1 VMGDLVL
8 THDSIAEGVHF
19 LPHDPPAS
27 VGWKL
32 VAVNL
37 SDLAA
42 KGAEPLAALM
52 SVTIAGDGTWE
63 EGFLSGVAA
72 ACEAYHLPL
81 VGGDTIALPID
92 APRVLGLTAIGRGGA
107 NVPSRAGGRPGD
119 RLWLVGTLGDAAA
132 GLAALQAD
140 RHAEG
145 LLIEAY
151 RRPVPLLAA
160 GRAFAPHAHAMMD
173 VSDGL
178 LLDLARLCSASGCG
192 AVVDLDAIPL
202 TRAFIAERGQ
212 HRAARL
218 FAATGGDD
226 YALLA
231 AVAPDLDPALSLCLP
246 RGAILAPIGH
256 LTDGGGIILSDAAGE
271 VPLPE
276 RLGYEHYH
284 RDEAAPL
291 ADRHARAGVGHGR
304 RAVATRGLR
313 KTSAQSGLPA
323 PISPLHLRHSS
334 SGGLA
339 LRSTVNGGISTP

>member
-1 VMGDLVL
+1 MSIGELDFIAALRAFATHPAARGLADDAAVLGDLVL

-52 SVTIAGDGTWE
+52 SVTIAGDGAWE
-63 EGFLSGVAA
+63 QGFLAGVAA
-72 ACEAYHLPL
+72 ACEAYRLPL

-107 NVPSRAGGRPGD
+107 VVPSRAGGKPGD

-132 GLAALQAD
+132 GLAVLQAD
-140 RHAEG
+140 RHAESV
-145 LLIEAY
+145 LVEAY

-160 GRAFAPHAHAMMD
+160 GRALAPHAHAMMD

-178 LLDLARLCSASGCG
+178 LLDLARLCTASGCG
-192 AVVDLDAIPL
+192 ARVDLDALPL

-212 HRAARL
+212 NRAARL

-226 YALLA
+226 YALLVA
-231 AVAPDLDPALSLCLP
+231 LAPDLDPRLSLCLP
-246 RGAILAPIGH
+246 DGAMVTSIGH
-256 LTDGGGIILSDAAGE
+256 LTDGGGISLSDAAGA

-276 RLGYEHYH
+276 RLGYEHHH
-284 RDEAAPL
+284 RD
-291 ADRHARAGVGHGR
+291 
-304 RAVATRGLR
+304 
-313 KTSAQSGLPA
+313 
-323 PISPLHLRHSS
+323 
-334 SGGLA
+334 
-339 LRSTVNGGISTP
+339 

>member
-1 VMGDLVL
+1 MSLGELDFIEALRAIATHPAARGLADDVAVLGDLVL

-19 LPHDPPAS
+19 LPDDPPAS

-32 VAVNL
+32 VAVTL

-42 KGAEPLAALM
+42 KGADPLAALM
-52 SVTIAGDGTWE
+52 SVTIAGDGEWE
-63 EGFLSGVAA
+63 EGFLAGVAA
-72 ACEAYHLPL
+72 ACEAYGLPL

-92 APRVLGLTAIGRGGA
+92 APRVLGLTAIGRGGGY
-107 NVPSRAGGRPGD
+107 VPARTGGQPGD

-132 GLAALQAD
+132 GLAVLQAD

-145 LLIEAY
+145 VLVEAY

-160 GRAFAPHAHAMMD
+160 GGALAPHAHAMMD

-178 LLDLARLCSASGCG
+178 LLDLQRLCAASGCG
-192 AVVDLDAIPL
+192 AAVDLDALPL

-231 AVAPDLDPALSLCLP
+231 ACAPDLDPGLSLCLP
-246 RGAILAPIGH
+246 AGAMVTPIGH
-256 LTDGGGIILSDAAGE
+256 LIDGGGIYLSDAAGE

-276 RLGYEHYH
+276 GLGYEHH
-284 RDEAAPL
+284 
-291 ADRHARAGVGHGR
+291 DR
-304 RAVATRGLR
+304 
-313 KTSAQSGLPA
+313 
-323 PISPLHLRHSS
+323 
-334 SGGLA
+334 
-339 LRSTVNGGISTP
+339 N